1 MRFPILISVSAAS
14 ILTVLATPTEFQPV
28 DPSVLFDRAIRS
40 SCSNLVCMLS
50 QTNASK
56 LLTGTSSMA
65 QAVVNRSRAGTTQSL
80 NLTGYCPNDLTGV
93 QCCVTKICSTSSG
106 SGVCMN
112 TGDTCSGRFVA
123 GACPGPSSIQ
133 VGAFHEESLQS
144 MLIIL
149 LALYRREMLHFVGKR
164 CLSIAVELVQWLV
177 CCWCMSWSQQPS
189 GK

>member
-1 MRFPILISVSAAS
+1 MRFPILISASAAS
-14 ILTVLATPTEFQPV
+14 ILTVLAIPTEFQPV
-28 DPSVLFDRAIRS
+28 NPSVLFDQAIRS
-40 SCSNLVCMLS
+40 SCSTLVCMVS
-50 QTNASK
+50 QINASK

-65 QAVVNRSRAGTTQSL
+65 QAVVNRSRAGTTQSF
-80 NLTGYCPNDLTGV
+80 NLAGYCPNDLTGV

-133 VGAFHEESLQS
+133 VGASLQS

-177 CCWCMSWSQQPS
+177 CCWCISGSQQPS